1 MVRPSTGES
10 VAKHKTTGTS
20 SAQDGS
26 KGENIS
32 GYFRNLFEQNR
43 AWLESRSNDDV
54 LAQWLKD
61 HPDQKTV
68 PERVKQ
74 NLSNV
79 KSVMRQKLRRKP
91 GRKKGSRPAT
101 SSTPTA
107 PITETPRKTIRGLD
121 TLEEQIDECLTFA
134 KSLDRECLANIIALL
149 RRARN
154 EVVWKLGER

>member
-1 MVRPSTGES
+1 
-10 VAKHKTTGTS
+10 VAKHKTTTDTTPGTAS
-20 SAQDGS
+20 SQDGS

-32 GYFRNLFEQNR
+32 GYFRKLFEQNR

-79 KSVMRQKLRRKP
+79 KSVMRQKLRSKA
-91 GRKKGSRPAT
+91 GRKKGSRPAQAASVT
-101 SSTPTA
+101 AA

-121 TLEEQIDECLTFA
+121 TLEEQIDDCLTFA
-134 KSLDRECLANIIALL
+134 RSLDRVGLANIIVLL

>member
-1 MVRPSTGES
+1 M
-10 VAKHKTTGTS
+10 AKHKTTTDSTTGTS
-20 SAQDGS
+20 SQDG

-32 GYFRNLFEQNR
+32 GYFRKLFEQNR

-68 PERVKQ
+68 PDRVKQ

-79 KSVMRQKLRRKP
+79 KSVMRKKLRSKS
-91 GRKKGSRPAT
+91 GRKKGTQPAA

-107 PITETPRKTIRGLD
+107 PITEVPRKTIRGLD
-121 TLEEQIDECLTFA
+121 SLEGQIDDCLTFA
-134 KSLDRECLANIIALL
+134 RRLDREGLANIIVLL

>member
-10 VAKHKTTGTS
+10 VAKHKTTTTDTAKGS
-20 SAQDGS
+20 SSQDGG

-32 GYFRNLFEQNR
+32 GYFRKLFEQNR

-54 LAQWLKD
+54 LSQWLKD

-79 KSVMRQKLRRKP
+79 KSLLRKKLRSKS
-91 GRKKGSRPAT
+91 GRKKGTRPAA
-101 SSTPTA
+101 SSPPAA
-107 PITETPRKTIRGLD
+107 PI
-121 TLEEQIDECLTFA
+121 
-134 KSLDRECLANIIALL
+134 
-149 RRARN
+149 
-154 EVVWKLGER
+154 

>member
-10 VAKHKTTGTS
+10 VAKHKTTTADSTTGTS
-20 SAQDGS
+20 SQDGS

-32 GYFRNLFEQNR
+32 GYFRKVFEQNR

-61 HPDQKTV
+61 HPGQTTV

-79 KSVMRQKLRRKP
+79 KSQLRKKLRSKS
-91 GRKKGSRPAT
+91 GRKEGSRP
-101 SSTPTA
+101 
-107 PITETPRKTIRGLD
+107 
-121 TLEEQIDECLTFA
+121 
-134 KSLDRECLANIIALL
+134 
-149 RRARN
+149 
-154 EVVWKLGER
+154 

>member
-10 VAKHKTTGTS
+10 VAKHKTTGTPS
-20 SAQDGS
+20 TQDGA

-32 GYFRNLFEQNR
+32 GYFRKLFAQNR

-61 HPDQKTV
+61 HPGQTTV

-79 KSVMRQKLRRKP
+79 KSQLRKKLRSKS
-91 GRKKGSRPAT
+91 GRKKGTQPAK
-101 SSTPTA
+101 SASVTA
-107 PITETPRKTIRGLD
+107 SPLTETPRKTIRGLD
-121 TLEEQIDECLTFA
+121 TLEEQIHDCLTFA
-134 KSLDRECLANIIALL
+134 RRLEPVGLANIIVLL
-149 RRARN
+149 
-154 EVVWKLGER
+154 

>member
-10 VAKHKTTGTS
+10 VAKHKTTTTDSTTGTS
-20 SAQDGS
+20 SQDGS

-32 GYFRNLFEQNR
+32 GYFRTLFEQHT
-43 AWLESRSNDDV
+43 AWLENRSNNDV

-68 PERVKQ
+68 PERVRH

-79 KSVMRQKLRRKP
+79 KSVMRQKLRSKS
-91 GRKKGSRPAT
+91 GRKKGTRPPA
-101 SSTPTA
+101 STTTTA
-107 PITETPRKTIRGLD
+107 PITEAPRKTIRGLD

-134 KSLDRECLANIIALL
+134 KSLDREGLANI
-149 RRARN
+149 
-154 EVVWKLGER
+154 